1 MEFRYIVPMEE
12 KDLSEQIAWFQHGK
26 IKGFAN
32 VTNLVAV
39 DQGWEVTY
47 DTKECVTIREFFKKE
62 INEEGLMDV
71 LEVLIRALVNGER
84 QQLDFQKILWSL
96 DQVMIHP
103 FTLEV
108 RFLYSFMVNG
118 EEVKGIREFLLD
130 FIACV
135 HIRTVRYNIQ
145 KFLECYF
152 MFEPRMEVTNLLL
165 FIQNMSGHL
174 YGERQYSGQ
183 LMLSSRLERDG
194 IKVDELFSIVQP
206 ERTGE
211 KETSM
216 LEEQEGRAF
225 LVRERTG
232 EKVLVDL
239 ESFRIGKERY
249 SVDYCIK
256 ENPAISRTHALI
268 VKKEN
273 DFYIRD
279 LNSTNHTYVDD
290 IELIIGEERLLK
302 GKCKLCFANEIFWFM
317 AE

>member
-12 KDLSEQIAWFQHGK
+12 KDLSDQVARFQQSK
-26 IKGFAN
+26 IKGFAK
-32 VTNLVAV
+32 VTNLIAV

-47 DTKECVTIREFFKKE
+47 DTKECIIIRDFFQKE
-62 INEEGLMDV
+62 INEEGLIDV

-84 QQLDFQKILWSL
+84 QQLDVQKIIWSI
-96 DQVMIHP
+96 DQVLIHP
-103 FTLEV
+103 LTLEV
-108 RFLYSFMVNG
+108 RFLYSFIANH
-118 EEVKGIREFLLD
+118 EEVKGMREFLLEL
-130 FIACV
+130 IECV
-135 HIRTVRYNIQ
+135 QIRTVRFNIQ

-152 MFEPRMEVTNLLL
+152 MFEPRMEATNLLL
-165 FIQNMSGHL
+165 FIQNVSGHL
-174 YGERQYSGQ
+174 FGERQYSGQ
-183 LMLSSRLERDG
+183 LMLSSRLEKDG

-211 KETSM
+211 KETYV
-216 LEEQEGRAF
+216 LEEQKGRGF

-239 ESFRIGKERY
+239 ETFRIGKERY

-268 VKKEN
+268 VKREN
-273 DFYIRD
+273 NFYIRD

-290 IELIIGEERLLK
+290 IELVIGEERLLR